1 MGSDRAPLPIST
13 VGLPAW
19 NVVDDAR
26 ELPDTLL
33 GPEGAETLFQAG
45 SKDQAGPL

>member
-1 MGSDRAPLPIST
+1 MGSDRAPLTIST

-19 NVVDDAR
+19 KRVNDAR
-26 ELPDTLL
+26 EQPDTLL

-45 SKDQAGPL
+45 SEDQAGPL